1 MFYILKYRLFLFFLV
16 TMTINGQNKIDHQ
29 LVEAIKQESYEN
41 SQAYDMLDDVT
52 NSFGPRLSGSES
64 YMEAAIWAK
73 NKLRSWGL
81 KNVYF
86 EPYAKNFRKWEL
98 NYHSVEIIKPRYM
111 RLNALPYAWVSGTKG
126 EVTGTPLI
134 IDHQNFDELLKYKGK
149 LKDRIILNPNT
160 GSRDDVRTGP
170 FSDEIL
176 KMAANHD
183 IPNNPE
189 GLDNS
194 GLEPYAET
202 VERKIRDKEISDK
215 IQRFLINEKV
225 AAVITGSPSQP
236 GIIYAKQLPYHQ
248 KGDIKPI
255 PHFVITKNHH
265 RLLIKMIKDNIKP
278 KLKLELNVDFKEN
291 SKNHVN
297 LFGEITGVD
306 PKLKD
311 EFVLIG
317 GHFDSYHSGTGA
329 ADNGQGSITLMEVM
343 RIFKKLN
350 FQPRRTIRIALWG
363 GEEQGWNGS
372 LAYLYKYLG
381 DPIRG
386 KIKKEHSKIS
396 AYFNHDNNGHNIR
409 GIFLQG
415 NPQLRPIF
423 NEYLLPFNDVGAR
436 TISVENACCTDHV
449 PFDALNIPAF
459 EWIQD
464 PMHYFS
470 HQIHTDLDII
480 DLVDQNSL
488 SHNVAI
494 IATFVY
500 HTSMRDEILPR
511 KK

>member
-1 MFYILKYRLFLFFLV
+1 
-16 TMTINGQNKIDHQ
+16 
-29 LVEAIKQESYEN
+29 
-41 SQAYDMLDDVT
+41 
-52 NSFGPRLSGSES
+52 
-64 YMEAAIWAK
+64 
-73 NKLRSWGL
+73 
-81 KNVYF
+81 
-86 EPYAKNFRKWEL
+86 
-98 NYHSVEIIKPRYM
+98 M

-126 EVTGTPLI
+126 AVTGTPLI
-134 IDHQNFDELLKYKGK
+134 LDHQNFDELLKYKGK

-225 AAVITGSPSQP
+225 AAVITGSSSQP
-236 GIIYAKQLPYHQ
+236 GIKFKI
-248 KGDIKPI
+248 
-255 PHFVITKNHH
+255 
-265 RLLIKMIKDNIKP
+265 IKDNIKP

-297 LFGEITGVD
+297 LFGEIPGVD

-488 SHNVAI
+488 SHNAAI